1 MARLDART
9 LALIY
14 RNLAMML
21 GAGVDTVR
29 SFRTAAGH
37 LGRRARRVFDQL
49 ADAAARGESL
59 ADSFRDQR
67 SCLGQVDV
75 EMIAAAEQAGNV
87 AEVLDQLAAFHQ
99 FRAET
104 IRTMTHAFALPAL
117 LLHAGA
123 ILAPLPLLI
132 LGRVDL
138 PGFLLQ
144 AAAFLAPFYSVA
156 LLVALVR
163 TLSGTRGLA
172 RRTLD
177 AVALRVPLL
186 GKALRDL
193 AYWRFFQAVHA
204 LYCAGV
210 QIDRAMEIAADAGG
224 NQAAIA
230 RLRGGAHAARQG
242 RPASEGF
249 SPRLAR
255 EIRAAWEVGEQS
267 GKLDEVTRRL
277 AAITGESALLR
288 FRTLATWLPR
298 IVYFLVALRL
308 AVAVLQGYGA
318 LYGQLGDAMGR

>member
-1 MARLDART
+1 MPRLSAST
-9 LALIY
+9 LAVIY

-21 GAGVDTVR
+21 SAGVDTVR
-29 SFRTAAGH
+29 SFRTAAEH
-37 LGRRARRVFDQL
+37 LDRRARRVFDQL
-49 ADAAARGESL
+49 ADATARGDSL
-59 ADSFRDQR
+59 AVGFRDQR
-67 SCLGQVDV
+67 TYLGHVDV
-75 EMIAAAEQAGNV
+75 EMITAAEQAGSV

-123 ILAPLPLLI
+123 VLAPLPLLI
-132 LGRVDL
+132 LGRVDM
-138 PGFLLQ
+138 PGYLLQ
-144 AAAFLAPFYSVA
+144 AAAFLAPFYTLA
-156 LLVALVR
+156 LLVVLVR

-177 AVALRVPLL
+177 AVTLHIPLL
-186 GKALRDL
+186 GKAVRDL
-193 AYWRFFQAVHA
+193 AYWRFFRAVNA
-204 LYCAGV
+204 LYSAGV
-210 QIDRAMEIAADAGG
+210 QIDRALEIAADAGG

-230 RLRGGAHAARQG
+230 RLRGGAQAARQG

-249 SPRLAR
+249 SPHLPR

-277 AAITGESALLR
+277 AATAGESALLR
-288 FRTLATWLPR
+288 FSTLATWLPR

-318 LYGQLGDAMGR
+318 LYSQLGNTMGR